1 MRLPS
6 NETLYRIMLIL
17 LFGSV
22 VLGLLFDTDYT
33 LFF

>member
-6 NETLYRIMLIL
+6 DQTLYRILLVL

-22 VLGLLFDTDYT
+22 IMGLIFDTDWSG
-33 LFF
+33 L

>member
-6 NETLYRIMLIL
+6 DQTLYRILLVL

-22 VLGLLFDTDYT
+22 IMGLIYDTDWSA
-33 LFF
+33 L